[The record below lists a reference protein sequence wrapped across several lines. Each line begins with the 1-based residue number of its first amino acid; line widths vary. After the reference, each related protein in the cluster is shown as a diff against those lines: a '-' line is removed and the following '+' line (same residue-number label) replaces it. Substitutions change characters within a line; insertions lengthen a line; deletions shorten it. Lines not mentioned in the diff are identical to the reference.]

1 MTSTMF
7 WRVASFNQTSPVE
20 AVLDRPDFTLEDLL
34 EEDDLIQVGR
44 WCSMHLWETI

>member
-1 MTSTMF
+1 MF

-34 EEDDLIQVGR
+34 EEDDLIQVGFKHDLPA
-44 WCSMHLWETI
+44 WSPLSGAH